1 MSAVAGS
8 SETDTAVEPATTGV
22 TVRDGVELAWR
33 TYGSGSRTVLL
44 LPTWQIIDSRFWK
57 AQVGHLSR
65 HFRVV
70 TFDGRGTGASGHP
83 TGATAYSNDEC
94 AADVTA
100 VLDATGTERA
110 VLVALS
116 CAATWAIQTAA
127 DHPDRVDGVLALSP
141 SCGVTVSQPGREAHA
156 FDQRLDV
163 THGWAK
169 YNQHYWT
176 EGHFADF
183 RDFFFHQMFS
193 EPHSTKQLEDAL
205 RWSEQTDPQTLV
217 DATLGRLA
225 CGGAVCR
232 SVEDACRQVTCPVL
246 VVHGTDDRVR
256 SEAVGRRV
264 AELTGGRLVLV
275 EGGGHG
281 LMSRSPVK
289 INRLIHEFVTTACAP
304 AVPTR
309 EQSGEP
315 TTWTFAPTRRRR
327 VLYLSSPIGLG
338 HAARDLAVVQELRR
352 LEPDVEVDWLAQHPV
367 TTVLE
372 AAGERVHPASGWL
385 SSESSHVEHECG
397 EHDLHAFQAIRRMD
411 AILVHNFMVFQDLV
425 AAEHYDLV
433 VGDESWDVDYF
444 LHENPELKAFNF
456 AWMTDFVGW
465 LPMPDGGPE
474 EAALTADY
482 NAEMIEQR
490 ARFARVRDRS
500 IFVGSPEDVVPAS
513 FGDGLPQIPDWVG
526 KNFDFA
532 GYVTGFDPATLPERD
547 ELRQR
552 LGMPERE
559 RVCLVTVGGTGVG
572 RPLLER
578 VLETIPLA
586 RRAAP
591 DLRFLV
597 VTGPRIDPRSLPR
610 RRGTSI
616 RGFLPG
622 LYQHLAAA
630 DLALVQGGL
639 TSCMEL
645 TAARRPFLY
654 VPLRHH
660 FEQNFHVRH
669 RLERY
674 GAGRHLPY
682 EQAVDPDAL
691 AAAILDELDREVDYR
706 PVETDGAARA
716 AAMLAELL

>member
-1 MSAVAGS
+1 MAGLS
-8 SETDTAVEPATTGV
+8 DQTDTAVEPATTGV
-22 TVRDGVELAWR
+22 TVRDGVDLAWQ
-33 TYGSGSRTVLL
+33 TYGTGPRTLLL
-44 LPTWQIIDSRFWK
+44 LPTWQIFDSRFWK
-57 AQVGHLSR
+57 AQVGYLSR

-70 TFDGRGTGASGHP
+70 TFDGRGTGASGRP
-83 TGATAYSNDEC
+83 TGASAYSNDEC

-100 VLDATGTERA
+100 VLNATGTERA

-116 CAATWAIQTAA
+116 CAASWAIQTAA
-127 DHPDRVDGVLALSP
+127 DHPDRVDGVFALSP
-141 SCGVTVSQPGREAHA
+141 SCGVSVSQPVRDAHA
-156 FDQRLDV
+156 FDERLDP
-163 THGWAK
+163 TQGWAK
-169 YNQHYWT
+169 YNRYYWT
-176 EGHFADF
+176 EGDFADF
-183 RDFFFHQMFS
+183 RDFFFHQMFT

-217 DATLGRLA
+217 DANLGRLG
-225 CGGAVCR
+225 CDGVVCR
-232 SVEDACRQVTCPVL
+232 SIDEAAQRVTCPVL

-256 SEAVGRRV
+256 SDAVGRRI
-264 AELTGGRLVLV
+264 AELTGGRLVLI

-281 LMSRSPVK
+281 LMSRSPVQ
-289 INRLIHEFVTTACAP
+289 INRLIHEFATSACAP
-304 AVPTR
+304 VIGSTDRPT
-309 EQSGEP
+309 EP
-315 TTWTFAPTRRRR
+315 TTWTFAPSRRRR

-352 LEPDVEVDWLAQHPV
+352 LEPDIEVDWLAQHPV
-367 TTVLE
+367 TRVLE
-372 AAGERVHPASGWL
+372 AAGERVHPASAWL
-385 SSESSHVEHECG
+385 ASESTHVEHESG

-425 AAEHYDLV
+425 ADEHYDLV
-433 VGDESWDVDYF
+433 VGDEAWDVDYF
-444 LHENPELKAFNF
+444 LHENPELKTFNF

-500 IFVGSPEDVVPAS
+500 IFVGSPEDVVPDS
-513 FGDGLPQIPDWVG
+513 FGDGLPQIPDWMG

-532 GYVTGFDPATLPERD
+532 GYVTGFDPAALPDRA
-547 ELRQR
+547 ELRHQ
-552 LGMPERE
+552 LGMPQDE
-559 RVCLVTVGGTGVG
+559 RVCVVTVGGTGVG

-578 VLETIPLA
+578 VLDAVPLA

-591 DLRFLV
+591 DLRFIV

-610 RRGTSI
+610 RRGVNV
-616 RGFLPG
+616 RGFLPD
-622 LYQHLAAA
+622 LYRHLAAS
-630 DLALVQGGL
+630 DLAVVQGGL
-639 TSCMEL
+639 TTCMEL
-645 TAARRPFLY
+645 TAGRRPFVY

-682 EQAVDPDAL
+682 EEAADPDAL
-691 AAAILDELDREVDYR
+691 AAAVLTELDRVVDYR

-716 AAMLAELL
+716 AAMLADLL